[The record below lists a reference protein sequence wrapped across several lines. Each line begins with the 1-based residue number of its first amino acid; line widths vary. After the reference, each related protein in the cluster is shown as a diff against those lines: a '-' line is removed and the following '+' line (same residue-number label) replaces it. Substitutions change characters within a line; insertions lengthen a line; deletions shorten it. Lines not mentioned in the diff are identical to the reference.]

1 MATTKAL
8 TIEQLY
14 KECAKQ
20 IKAGNGKKK
29 ILLSGDD
36 EGNSYHECFFGF
48 TSSDSFSFSDPFM
61 ASTLPFNLN
70 PSKVES
76 DYIVLG

>member
-1 MATTKAL
+1 MATIKTL
-8 TIEQLY
+8 TIDQLY

-48 TSSDSFSFSDPFM
+48 TSTDSFGFSDPFM
-61 ASTLPFNLN
+61 ASTLPMNIS
-70 PSKVES
+70 PSKAES